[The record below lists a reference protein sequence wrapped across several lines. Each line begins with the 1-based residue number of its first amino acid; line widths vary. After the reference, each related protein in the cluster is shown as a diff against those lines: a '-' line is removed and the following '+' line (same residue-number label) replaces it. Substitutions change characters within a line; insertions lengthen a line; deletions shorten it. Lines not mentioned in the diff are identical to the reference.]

1 MSSLS
6 EEILKLSE
14 LFTNGILSPEEF
26 KAAKEAAIKRY
37 NLPSASPA
45 EDVKDHVK
53 EVKQHIPFSRINIS
67 EFDEDAA
74 GQANREKAYGLMETI
89 LRNLQ
94 FHPMEQKYRR
104 LRLGNPVLQSQ
115 LFSVPGT
122 MTFLGSLGFIVERD
136 EEKREENMWLPD
148 VPQKNLLNEA
158 LEAINFLRNRDRE
171 AQTHTRDYMRLRQNL
186 SLAVR
191 RERWERAKAVGELR
205 TYIAQEFCA
214 DDAGD
219 GLHTSASN
227 LEKLDS
233 ILRNILHHPTEGKY
247 RKLRL
252 CNKSVYRA
260 VVQQRGGLELL
271 LECAGAELEE
281 EGGGE
286 AYLVFR
292 EGAVTQAELE
302 SALRTLEDSQRAV
315 QQARE
320 DASRREREEALELM
334 RKEMRRARQQE
345 GLQVRRGTKEGSQG
359 GGPEHP
365 EEEGHQ
371 SRRRVPI
378 AEAVRYL
385 MGKGDACEKYGKD
398 EEGEGEENEERRE

>member
-14 LFTNGILSPEEF
+14 LFTNGILSDDEF

-37 NLPSASPA
+37 TVPSAPLS
-45 EDVKDHVK
+45 EDVKEQV
-53 EVKQHIPFSRINIS
+53 PFSHVNIS
-67 EFDEDAA
+67 EFDEDTA
-74 GQANREKAYGLMETI
+74 GQSNREKAYGLIETI

-94 FHPMEQKYRR
+94 LYPTEQKYRR
-104 LRLGNPVLQSQ
+104 LRLRNPTLQSQ

-122 MTFLGSLGFIVERD
+122 MTFLGSLGFVVERD
-136 EEKREENMWLPD
+136 EEKGEENMWLPE
-148 VPQKNLLNEA
+148 VPQKNFLNEA
-158 LEAINFLRNRDRE
+158 LDAINFLRSRDRE

-205 TYIAQEFCA
+205 AYIVQEFCA

-227 LEKLDS
+227 LEKL
-233 ILRNILHHPTEGKY
+233 LGVLTNILNNPTEGKY

-252 CNKSVYRA
+252 SNNTVYRA

-271 LECAGAELEE
+271 LECAGAELVEE
-281 EGGGE
+281 AGE
-286 AYLVFR
+286 TYLVFR
-292 EGAVTQAELE
+292 ENAATQAGLE

-320 DASRREREEALELM
+320 DASRREREEALEMM
-334 RKEMRRARQQE
+334 RKEMRLARQQE
-345 GLQVRRGTKEGSQG
+345 GLQHSRVAKEGSEG
-359 GGPEHP
+359 KLEHP
-365 EEEGHQ
+365 DGDGGHPP
-371 SRRRVPI
+371 RRRVPI
-378 AEAVRYL
+378 AEAVRHL
-385 MGKGDACEKYGKD
+385 MGRVGASERYGEQE
-398 EEGEGEENEERRE
+398 EEGGGEERQ